1 MVRAT
6 RVAHRRHRRPD
17 ADTRR
22 VRRLHEVS
30 TAVYRTEPWQFK
42 RVLALIEHC
51 TAREFVR
58 EVFDHHRGAHRVFTA
73 DAFLAAY
80 LLTPPMLGI
89 ALHQTNV
96 TAVVRGW
103 TTSQRRSLGLPPPC
117 GHHVQERQRCAASP
131 AVGVPIVPLSAVGRT
146 RLRAGSP
153 RCVPVVLSAD
163 RCRRPGFD
171 GHFDV
176 GEGSVPQTA
185 RRRRPRRGGATA
197 RSSAGAPRTRSIPP
211 MPVAAGII
219 SRTRRSARTSGT
231 STRSISPL
239 EWAGVVPSSRRPA
252 TSAGMTSM

>member
-103 TTSQRRSLGLPPPC
+103 TTSQRRSLGLRPMRSSRTRASTMRCVACCGRADRPAIRSGTNAASRRLSSMRPC
-117 GHHVQERQRCAASP
+117 GV
-131 AVGVPIVPLSAVGRT
+131 I
-146 RLRAGSP
+146 
-153 RCVPVVLSAD
+153 
-163 RCRRPGFD
+163 RRP
-171 GHFDV
+171 
-176 GEGSVPQTA
+176 VPSPWI
-185 RRRRPRRGGATA
+185 RRTFRRGRRFGTA
-197 RSSAGAPRTRSIPP
+197 NRSSTPTPTGGCHRPIIRWRPPRTRSIPP

-219 SRTRRSARTSGT
+219 SRTRRSRGQAVHLHGRYH
-231 STRSISPL
+231 RSNGL
-239 EWAGVVPSSRRPA
+239 A
-252 TSAGMTSM
+252 